1 MRSIYGIS
9 NKKLIELKDTIDGEF
24 MVEMEIFGLTTS
36 TITASAYALILIE
49 AEGSRRLPI
58 IIGAYEAQA
67 IALEIEQIK
76 PPRPMTHDLTMQI
89 ITELGGQI
97 EHVVVHHLKEG
108 TYYANISIKGP
119 ISCHE
124 IDARPSDAIALAAR
138 FSCPI
143 YVDELVLEEVGDVHE
158 DDLTHVDSI
167 KNKSNVAKQSM
178 QNKKSPLELLDEQ
191 LHIAIETE
199 NYEKAAVLRDKIQR
213 LKG

>member
-1 MRSIYGIS
+1 MQFQCETVIAKAHI
-9 NKKLIELKDTIDGEF
+9 LVAEF

-36 TITASAYALILIE
+36 TRTASAYALILIE
-49 AEGSRRLPI
+49 VGGNRRLPI

-67 IALEIEQIK
+67 IALEMEQIK

-89 ITELGGQI
+89 ITDLGGQI

-119 ISCHE
+119 IPHHE
-124 IDARPSDAIALAAR
+124 IDARPSDAIALAVR

-143 YVDELVLEEVGDVHE
+143 YVDELVLEEAGVEHE
-158 DDLTHVDSI
+158 DNPTKEGHT
-167 KNKSNVAKQSM
+167 NPT
-178 QNKKSPLELLDEQ
+178 KKSSKHITEEEKNPFELLHEQ
-191 LHIAIETE
+191 LQIAIETE
-199 NYEKAAVLRDKIQR
+199 NYEKAASLRDQIQR

>member
-1 MRSIYGIS
+1 
-9 NKKLIELKDTIDGEF
+9 

-36 TITASAYALILIE
+36 TRTASAYALILME
-49 AEGSRRLPI
+49 ADGSRRLPI

-67 IALEIEQIK
+67 IALEMEQIK

-97 EHVVVHHLKEG
+97 EYVVVHHLKEG
-108 TYYANISIKGP
+108 TYYANISIKGS

-124 IDARPSDAIALAAR
+124 IDARPSDAIALAVR

-143 YVDELVLEEVGDVHE
+143 YVDELVLEEVGVIHE
-158 DDLTHVDSI
+158 DDSAQVDSMSD
-167 KNKSNVAKQSM
+167 KSDATKQSR
-178 QNKKSPLELLDEQ
+178 QNKKSPFELLREQ
-191 LHIAIETE
+191 LQIAIETE
-199 NYEKAAVLRDKIQR
+199 NYEKAASLRDKIQR

>member
-1 MRSIYGIS
+1 
-9 NKKLIELKDTIDGEF
+9 
-24 MVEMEIFGLTTS
+24 MVEMEIFGLTTTS
-36 TITASAYALILIE
+36 RTASAYALILME

-58 IIGAYEAQA
+58 IIGAHEAQA

-108 TYYANISIKGP
+108 TYYANIIIKGP
-119 ISCHE
+119 ISSHE
-124 IDARPSDAIALAAR
+124 IDARPSDAIALAVR
-138 FSCPI
+138 FSRPI
-143 YVDELVLEEVGDVHE
+143 YVDELVLEEVGDLHE
-158 DDLTHVDSI
+158 DDSTDMDSMN
-167 KNKSNVAKQSM
+167 NKSYTAKQST

-191 LHIAIETE
+191 LYIAIETE

>member
-1 MRSIYGIS
+1 
-9 NKKLIELKDTIDGEF
+9 

-36 TITASAYALILIE
+36 TRTASAYALILME

-67 IALEIEQIK
+67 IALEMEQIK
-76 PPRPMTHDLTMQI
+76 PPRPMTHDLTMQV

-97 EHVVVHHLKEG
+97 EYVVVHHLKEG

-119 ISCHE
+119 ISRHE
-124 IDARPSDAIALAAR
+124 IDARPSDAIALAVR

-143 YVDELVLEEVGDVHE
+143 YVDELVLEEAGVVHE
-158 DDLTHVDSI
+158 DDSNRKETTSKESTATHSSQDP
-167 KNKSNVAKQSM
+167 KN
-178 QNKKSPLELLDEQ
+178 PLELLHEQ
-191 LHIAIETE
+191 LQIAIETE
-199 NYEKAAVLRDKIQR
+199 NYEKAASLRDQIQR

>member
-1 MRSIYGIS
+1 
-9 NKKLIELKDTIDGEF
+9 
-24 MVEMEIFGLTTS
+24 MVEMEIFGLTTTS
-36 TITASAYALILIE
+36 RTASAYALILME
-49 AEGSRRLPI
+49 AKGSRRLPI
-58 IIGAYEAQA
+58 IIGAHEAQA

-108 TYYANISIKGP
+108 TYYANIIIKGP
-119 ISCHE
+119 ISSHE
-124 IDARPSDAIALAAR
+124 IDARPSDAIALAVR

-143 YVDELVLEEVGDVHE
+143 YVDELVLEKVGDLHE
-158 DDLTHVDSI
+158 DDSTDMDSMN
-167 KNKSNVAKQSM
+167 NKSNTAKQST

-191 LHIAIETE
+191 LYIAIETE
-199 NYEKAAVLRDKIQR
+199 NYEQAAALRDKIHR